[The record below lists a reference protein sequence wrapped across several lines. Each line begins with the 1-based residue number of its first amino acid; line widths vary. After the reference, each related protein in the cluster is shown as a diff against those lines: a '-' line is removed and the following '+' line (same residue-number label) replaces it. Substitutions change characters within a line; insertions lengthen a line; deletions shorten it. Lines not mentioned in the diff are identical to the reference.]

1 MILFRDS
8 YDKEKYIEDCGNYIK
23 AVGGDGTLLRAI
35 NLYSELDK
43 PFFGVAKGTVNFLM
57 NKRDSVD
64 EYTHFQKLNLI
75 KIRVE
80 YDNFHK
86 RTIFAFNDVMIGGD
100 MNSWIEF
107 NVEEK
112 DGMFGDFRGGGIII
126 STPQGSTGI
135 NKNNNGPILPLSTD
149 LWSIT
154 GDKCNRKIEYVI
166 EPRETVISVKSR
178 TPVTLWADGSNTVI
192 KNVQRVTISSG
203 DSVEVLFN
211 DFEEFIKKRR
221 I

>member
-8 YDKEKYIEDCGNYIK
+8 YDKEKYIEDCGDYIK

-35 NLYSELDK
+35 NLYSELKK

-57 NKRDSVD
+57 NKRDIVD
-64 EYTHFQKLNLI
+64 GYTHFQKLNLI

-80 YDNFHK
+80 YDDFH
-86 RTIFAFNDVMIGGD
+86 RSTIFAFNDVMIGGD

-192 KNVQRVTISSG
+192 KNVQKVTISSG
-203 DSVEVLFN
+203 GSVDVLFN
-211 DFEEFIKKRR
+211 NFDEFIKKRR